1 MKKLRFRTRLVIAFS
16 TLLAFILV
24 LGLFA
29 LYEISNVNKY
39 LFNMYDHPLVVS
51 NAVRDV
57 GGNIELMTHNM
68 DHFILDDD
76 NVEAEEY
83 LKIIFTSDS
92 LVNESLKDIRSRY
105 LGDKNSVD
113 SLAVAYSHY
122 KELVD
127 DVIHLKKKEDIV
139 GAYGLFEKQVRGR
152 SDKVYD
158 KAKVITDFAQNK
170 ADQIYNESVKAT
182 KQNIVLFCLV
192 LAVFILASIIIA
204 VTVSKSI
211 SDPIRHFIQEL
222 KLLYKNEENTELDDV
237 LSKHEEKLLES
248 SITELKAAYFKLNT
262 FNSKL
267 SEKVKER
274 TYELHKSKNFL
285 NNILNNLADPVF
297 VKDEKSRLIIINNA
311 FCDIFG
317 VSREDVLGKKF
328 TEGLSKE
335 EFNCINKID
344 EKVLEN
350 GEEHIKQDSLT
361 TSQGDSRT
369 VLTKIIRYVDES
381 DNRFLIGVLT
391 DITELR
397 DQKVELK
404 KAKEKAEHSE
414 KLKTAFL
421 TNMSHE
427 IRTPMNAI
435 LGFTSLLDDDL
446 IDVNKKKKFIE
457 LIQEAGK
464 RLLAIISDIVDISKI
479 EAKQLSINLDTCNL
493 NEIIDSLYFQF
504 SIQNKTKDVSIEI
517 HKSLGD
523 NDCFVKTD
531 RNRLVQILS
540 NLIENAL
547 KFTKQGSVTF
557 GYSIDKD
564 KIKFYVK
571 DTGIGI
577 NEKDKKIIFKRF
589 SQADNEY
596 TKAGTGTGLGLS
608 IAKGLVEL
616 LGGSIWLENTLKGG
630 ATFIFTIPF
639 IAVNQKETYVSM
651 VKEDM
656 FKNNTVEKTIL
667 VAEDELTNFIYI
679 REVLKVFN
687 FQIIRAENGQEA
699 VDLFNENKNIDLV
712 LMDIKMP
719 ILNGYEATLEIRKAN
734 TTIPII
740 AVTAYAMAEDEALAM
755 KAGCNE
761 YISKPVSKRVL
772 YNVMKKYLHLEL

>member
-1 MKKLRFRTRLVIAFS
+1 MKKLRFRTRLIIAFS
-16 TLLAFILV
+16 SILAFMLV

-29 LYEISNVNKY
+29 LYELNTIDKH
-39 LFNMYDHPLVVS
+39 LQRMYNQPLVVS
-51 NAVRDV
+51 NAVRD
-57 GGNIELMTHNM
+57 IEANTELISHKL
-68 DHFILDDD
+68 DHFIMAEDSL
-76 NVEAEEY
+76 EAAVH
-83 LKIIFTSDS
+83 LKTINTSDKLINNSFKIISNKFLGETSSIDS
-92 LVNESLKDIRSRY
+92 LHNAY
-105 LGDKNSVD
+105 KNYSV
-113 SLAVAYSHY
+113 
-122 KELVD
+122 LVD
-127 DVIHLKKKEDIV
+127 DIIKLKKKEDIV
-139 GAYGLFEKQVRGR
+139 GAYSLYQKRGKIKVDDIYEKARVL
-152 SDKVYD
+152 
-158 KAKVITDFAQNK
+158 TDFAQNK
-170 ADQIYNESVKAT
+170 ADEIYQNSIEET
-182 KQNIVLFCLV
+182 KQNIVLFCV
-192 LAVFILASIIIA
+192 VMAIFILASISIA
-204 VTVSKSI
+204 ITVSKSI
-211 SDPIRHFIQEL
+211 SKPIWHFIKEL
-222 KLLYKNEENTELDDV
+222 KLLYKKEETVQSVLLNENEER
-237 LSKHEEKLLES
+237 LLVS
-248 SITELKAAYFKLNT
+248 SIEELKTAYFKLNT
-262 FNSKL
+262 FNSQL

-274 TYELHKSKNFL
+274 THELHKSKDFL
-285 NNILNNLADPVF
+285 HNIINNLADPVF
-297 VKDEKSRLIIINNA
+297 VKDEKSRLIIVNNA
-311 FCDIFG
+311 FCNIFG
-317 VSREDVLGKKF
+317 VSQEEVLGKTF
-328 TEGLSKE
+328 TEGLSKD
-335 EFNCINKID
+335 EFNRINNID

-381 DNRFLIGVLT
+381 DKPFLVGVLT

-397 DQKVELK
+397 NQRVQLK

-421 TNMSHE
+421 ANMSHE

-435 LGFTSLLDDDL
+435 LGFTSLLDDDVV
-446 IDVNKKKKFIE
+446 DESKKKKFIE

-464 RLLAIISDIVDISKI
+464 RLLAIISDVVDISKI

-517 HKSLGD
+517 HKSLDD

-577 NEKDKKIIFKRF
+577 SEKDKKIIFNRF
-589 SQADNEY
+589 SQVDNEY
-596 TKAGTGTGLGLS
+596 TKAVTGTGLGLS

-616 LGGSIWLENTLKGG
+616 LGGNIWVENTLTEGS
-630 ATFIFTIPF
+630 TFIFTVPF
-639 IAVNQKETYVSM
+639 VSDNQKETYVSI

-656 FKNNTVEKTIL
+656 IKNNTEEKTIL

-687 FQIIRAENGQEA
+687 IKIIRAENGQEA
-699 VDLFNENKNIDLV
+699 VDLFKENKDINLI

-719 ILNGYEATLEIRKAN
+719 ILNGYEATLEIRKTS
-734 TTIPII
+734 TTVPII
-740 AVTAYAMAEDEALAM
+740 AITAYAMAEDEALAM

-761 YISKPVSKRVL
+761 YISKPVSKGLL
-772 YNVMKKYLHLEL
+772 YNVIKKYLHLDF